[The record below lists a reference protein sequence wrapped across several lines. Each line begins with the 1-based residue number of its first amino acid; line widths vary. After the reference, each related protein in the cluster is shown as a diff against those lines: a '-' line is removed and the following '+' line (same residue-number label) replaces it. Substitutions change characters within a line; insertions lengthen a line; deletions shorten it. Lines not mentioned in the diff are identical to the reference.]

1 MDKQD
6 TSASLGVSMEQLTKE
21 YQENKLSVIDMLVR
35 NCMAVDISIP
45 RVVKGHFDWE
55 FSTSLNSTN

>member
-45 RVVKGHFDWE
+45 RVVKGHFD
-55 FSTSLNSTN
+55 

>member
-1 MDKQD
+1 
-6 TSASLGVSMEQLTKE
+6 
-21 YQENKLSVIDMLVR
+21 MLVR